1 MRIEDTIFYSD
12 SWRWNNFLKYLISK
26 LFEYSC
32 FEKKISSEYS
42 YKDSIYGS
50 KNSKKNINLFTWG
63 AVHNRRINFAR
74 AICINSPSYSVLN
87 FLIIPNTIYN
97 MPFFGVDFVSLPN
110 SHLIVLDFQPS
121 LDIKDQFSSELVE
134 KLIELKQSCHSTLPI
149 AEKMSEDVSKFFSP
163 GLIWSRLPKEESSEE
178 LINATLYSSFK
189 EYLNLYLRILF
200 EREKANE
207 NLQKQLING
216 QNNYLKYRREKDPAR
231 PMLSNL
237 FGKDFTES
245 LIKEVLFATNGVL

>member
-1 MRIEDTIFYSD
+1 M
-12 SWRWNNFLKYLISK
+12 
-26 LFEYSC
+26 
-32 FEKKISSEYS
+32 
-42 YKDSIYGS
+42 
-50 KNSKKNINLFTWG
+50 
-63 AVHNRRINFAR
+63 
-74 AICINSPSYSVLN
+74 N

-97 MPFFGVDFVSLPN
+97 VPFFGVDFVSLPS

-121 LDIKDQFSSELVE
+121 LNIKNQFSSELLANLI
-134 KLIELKQSCHSTLPI
+134 KLKESCHLSLPM
-149 AEKMSEDVSKFFSP
+149 AEKMSEDVERFFSP
-163 GLIWSRLPKEESSEE
+163 GVIWSKLLKEEHSDH
-178 LINATLYSSFK
+178 LIACELYSSFK